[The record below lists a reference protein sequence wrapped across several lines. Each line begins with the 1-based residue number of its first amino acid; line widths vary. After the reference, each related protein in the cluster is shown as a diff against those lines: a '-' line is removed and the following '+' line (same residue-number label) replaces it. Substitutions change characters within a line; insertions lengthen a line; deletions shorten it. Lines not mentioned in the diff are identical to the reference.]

1 MSDSSVATTTVIGL
15 GSPLMA
21 DDGLGLV
28 ALGVLRE
35 QWAFDPP
42 VELVD
47 GGTWGMNLLPVIES
61 AGRLL
66 LVDAI
71 DTGAEP
77 GTVVVLERD
86 QLPIFLSTKISPHQV
101 DLQDVLSVAEF
112 RGTLPRDTVAIG
124 LQPARVE
131 MSADLSPLI
140 QHRLPVLIARV
151 LERLEAWGHK
161 VREGTTSLHA

>member
-1 MSDSSVATTTVIGL
+1 MNDPPAATTVIGL

-28 ALGVLRE
+28 ALGVLRQ

-47 GGTWGMNLLPVIES
+47 GGTWGMNLLPTIES

-77 GTVVVLERD
+77 GTYVVLERD
-86 QLPIFLSTKISPHQV
+86 QLPLFLSTKISPHQV

-140 QHRLPVLIARV
+140 QHRMPVLIARV
-151 LERLEAWGHK
+151 IERLEAWGHR
-161 VREGTTSLHA
+161 VRERATSLHA

>member
-1 MSDSSVATTTVIGL
+1 MRSDVAAATTVIGL

-28 ALGVLRE
+28 VLEILRE
-35 QWAFDPP
+35 RWSFDPP

-47 GGTWGMNLLPVIES
+47 GGTWGMNLLPLVES

-71 DTGAEP
+71 NTGAEP
-77 GTVVVLERD
+77 GTCIVLERH
-86 QLPIFLSTKISPHQV
+86 QLPMFLSAKLSPHQI
-101 DLQDVLSVAEF
+101 DLRDVLSLAEF

-124 LQPARVE
+124 LQPALVE
-131 MSADLSPLI
+131 MGIGLSPLI
-140 QHRLPVLIARV
+140 RSTMDVLLARV
-151 LERLEAWGHK
+151 VERLEAWGHAA
-161 VREGTTSLHA
+161 REHATSLHA